1 MGEVMGN
8 KIRGFAG
15 SVSFSVAALMAA
27 PAGAQDAGPVEHSP
41 VLDVIV
47 VTGSRLPADLSSVPG
62 SVTVIGEVQL
72 EQQADIT
79 SDLPQILA
87 QIVPGYGVTSF
98 GTASNFDQTMRGRKP
113 AVLID
118 GVPVTVPLSDGG
130 RDMRTIGASAVGQ
143 IEVIRGATALYG
155 LGGAGG
161 LINYITKTPGEGPVE
176 FFTELG
182 TGASLTHV
190 GDSFRYNIEQG
201 ISGRADRFSF
211 VATGSYEQYSSLF
224 DADGDRIAP
233 DPNRQGGI
241 ADNGIYNLFGKLGY
255 DLTETQTLQ
264 MSINKYVTE
273 MDTDYHAGVGVFGVS
288 KTPALKGTDPRERN
302 QFIDN
307 LMYTARYT
315 NADVWGSALNL
326 QGYYSEYSARFSFFP
341 PPTYPPNGGQSTL
354 ISDKRGLRLDIATPV
369 SVLNGGRILWGAD
382 LGHDETAQVLTD
394 GRVLVPYMRQTT
406 KAGFVQFELDANSW
420 LKLRGGVRYE
430 NVGLDIPTF
439 TTIALS
445 PALPGGVTVQGG
457 DLDYSDTVYNIGAV
471 FNLTQHINAFV
482 AYSEGFSVAELG
494 RILRTTTAQ
503 SVSQFRPEAQI
514 IDNYEVGVRLDY
526 GALKATVAA
535 FRSTSDLG
543 STYNAITLEVS
554 RAKEKTE
561 GYEATID
568 WDVND
573 HWRTGATYSYVDGD
587 RDSNG
592 DGRLDLPLDTTR
604 IGPTKLTG
612 YLEYA
617 PAPSSWMVRLQG
629 LYSGSQ
635 DRFPNDVVPL
645 FGRAPV
651 PSYTLIDLTTSVGLG
666 RGRLALGIQ
675 NLLNESYFTPA
686 SIRQASA
693 GTYSMGVGR
702 TATLS
707 YRINY

>member
-1 MGEVMGN
+1 MGN
-8 KIRGFAG
+8 RNRGLAY
-15 SVSFSVAALMAA
+15 SFSFTVATLLAA
-27 PAGAQDAGPVEHSP
+27 QAGAQDQGNSGP
-41 VLDVIV
+41 VLDEIV
-47 VTGSRLPADLSSVPG
+47 VTGSRLPADLASVPG
-62 SVTVIGEVQL
+62 SVTVIDAVQL
-72 EQQADIT
+72 EQQSDIT
-79 SDLPQILA
+79 SDLPQILS

-176 FFTELG
+176 FFSELG

-190 GDSFRYNIEQG
+190 DDSFRYNVEQG
-201 ISGRADRFSF
+201 VSGRLDRFSF

-241 ADNGIYNLFGKLGY
+241 ADNEIYNLYGKLGY
-255 DLTETQTLQ
+255 DLTDTQALQ
-264 MSINKYVTE
+264 FSVNKYVTE
-273 MDTDYHAGVGVFGVS
+273 MDTDYRAGVGVFGVR
-288 KTPALKGTDPRERN
+288 KTPAIRGTDPRESN

-315 NADVWGSALNL
+315 NADLWGSAMNL

-341 PPTYPPNGGQSTL
+341 PPTFPPNGGQSTL
-354 ISDKRGLRLDIATPV
+354 ISEKRGLRLDIATPI
-369 SVLNGGRILWGAD
+369 SILNGGRVLWGAD
-382 LGHDETAQVLTD
+382 TGRDETAQVLTD
-394 GRVLVPYMRQTT
+394 GRVLVPYMLQTT
-406 KAGFVQFELDANSW
+406 KAGFVQFELDATSW
-420 LKLRGGVRYE
+420 LKLRGGARYE
-430 NVGLDIPTF
+430 DVGLEIPTF

-457 DLDYSDTVYNIGAV
+457 DLNYSDSVYNIGAV
-471 FNLTQHINAFV
+471 FDLTQNVNAFV
-482 AYSEGFSVAELG
+482 AYSQGFSVAELG

-503 SVSQFRPEAQI
+503 SVSAFRPEAQV
-514 IDNYEVGVRLDY
+514 IDNYEVGFRLNY
-526 GALKATVAA
+526 GTLNATIAA

-543 STYNAITLEVS
+543 STYNALTLEVS
-554 RAKEKTE
+554 RAKEETE
-561 GYEATID
+561 GYEATVD

-573 HWRTGATYSYVDGD
+573 QWRTGATFSYVDGD

-604 IGPTKLTG
+604 IGPPKLTA
-612 YLEYA
+612 YVEYR
-617 PAPSSWMVRLQG
+617 PVPDSWTVRLQG
-629 LYSGSQ
+629 LHSDSQ
-635 DRFPNDVVPL
+635 DRFPNDLVPL

-651 PSYTLIDLTTSVGLG
+651 PSYTLIDLSTSVALG

-686 SIRQASA
+686 AIRQASA